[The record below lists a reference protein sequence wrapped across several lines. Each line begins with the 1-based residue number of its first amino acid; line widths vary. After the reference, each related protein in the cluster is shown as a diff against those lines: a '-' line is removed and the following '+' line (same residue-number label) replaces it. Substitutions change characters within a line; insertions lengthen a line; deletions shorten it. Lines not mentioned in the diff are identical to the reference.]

1 MRNLFDHTEKG
12 AGKKLDDFMKD
23 AQYKYE
29 VGMKNFVSKPC
40 HSWFEF
46 VSPTI
51 AKSVLKLDLLTNFHQ
66 FVRKY
71 FPIQN

>member
-1 MRNLFDHTEKG
+1 
-12 AGKKLDDFMKD
+12 MKD

-51 AKSVLKLDLLTNFHQ
+51 AKSIIKTG
-66 FVRKY
+66 FVNE
-71 FPIQN
+71 FSSIC

>member
-1 MRNLFDHTEKG
+1 
-12 AGKKLDDFMKD
+12 MKD